1 YMKLLIMKNVYILL
15 AIIIFY
21 TIPNLLFAQ
30 KSFGTDEHTAAFIKR
45 SVAKFPPK
53 VLEKELLAMVSKYD
67 MIDEFFES
75 NGVVREDCRDLL
87 IMDKKNLS
95 NYVTQYYEE
104 YYGFR
109 VQFKALK
116 EEMATYTS
124 IAEFFSKV
132 ECNYPKV
139 DEHFKEGPD
148 YNYWKNGMLEQD
160 NQMFLG
166 VEKKTGAI
174 MFLHDDEYDRYSKD
188 PGYIVFYKP
197 KSLEK

>member
-1 YMKLLIMKNVYILL
+1 MKNVSILL
-15 AIIIFY
+15 VILIFY
-21 TIPNLLFAQ
+21 TVPNLVFAQ
-30 KSFGTDEHTAAFIKR
+30 KSIRTDEHRAEFIKR
-45 SVAKFPPK
+45 TVAKHPAK
-53 VLEKELLAMVSKYD
+53 VSEKELLAMVSKYD
-67 MIDEFFES
+67 MVDEFFES
-75 NGVVREDCRDLL
+75 NGKVREDCRHLL

-104 YYGFR
+104 DYGFR

-116 EEMATYTS
+116 EEMTTYTS
-124 IAEFFSKV
+124 IAEFFRKL

-197 KSLEK
+197 KSLEKK